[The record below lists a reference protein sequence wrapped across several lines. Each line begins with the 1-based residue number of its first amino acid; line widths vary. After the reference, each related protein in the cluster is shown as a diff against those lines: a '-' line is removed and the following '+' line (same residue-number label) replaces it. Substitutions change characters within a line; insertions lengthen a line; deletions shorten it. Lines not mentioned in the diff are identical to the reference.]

1 MLPLGQLFSRFH
13 EISYHSHADDT
24 LIYFSAKP
32 NNLNQLSSLHECLA
46 ATKEWMSQNFLH
58 LNPDKTEV
66 LLIGPKIFVTAA
78 TQFIGPLQPNI
89 KSTAKN
95 LSIIFDQP
103 SDHHVNKL
111 VQSCFLHL
119 RNIAKIRP
127 ILTPT
132 VHEQLIHTFIF
143 SRLDYCN
150 SLYTC
155 LSQSTLKRLQF
166 IQNTAARLL
175 TRTSCRSHITPVL
188 AFLHWLPVK
197 FRINYKILLITYKA
211 LHDLTPSCISELL
224 VPHSTSR
231 ALRSSNLSL
240 LSIPHTNR
248 KSKGVHAFAFFPNSV
263 ESSSTIS

>member
-32 NNLNQLSSLHECLA
+32 NNLNQLSSLQECLA

-95 LSIIFDQP
+95 LSIIFNQYMTF
-103 SDHHVNKL
+103 DHHVNKL
-111 VQSCFLHL
+111 VQSCFLQL
-119 RNIAKIRP
+119 RNIAKISP
-127 ILTPT
+127 ILSST
-132 VHEQLIHTFIF
+132 VLEQPIHTFLF
-143 SRLDYCN
+143 SLLDYCN
-150 SLYTC
+150 SLYSC
-155 LSQSTLKRLQF
+155 LSQSSLKRLQL
-166 IQNTAARLL
+166 IQNTAATLL
-175 TRTSCRSHITPVL
+175 TRTSRRSHITPVL
-188 AFLHWLPVK
+188 ASFHCLPVK

-211 LHDLTPSCISELL
+211 LHNLFDPQIS
-224 VPHSTSR
+224 
-231 ALRSSNLSL
+231 ALYLS
-240 LSIPHTNR
+240 P
-248 KSKGVHAFAFFPNSV
+248 A
-263 ESSSTIS
+263 